1 MAGRAACAGRK
12 LRAAGSLAPGVFLC
26 ACSGPQ
32 SALDPAGREASEV
45 ATLFWVML
53 AGAAAI
59 WLAVM
64 GAAIFAN
71 RFQKTPIDD
80 RAGLRIIL
88 WAGAIVP
95 TLILALLLAY
105 GLRLMPLL
113 RAGDPALTVH
123 VSGEQYWWRVAY
135 ERPDGSRVDSAN
147 ELRLPAGRP
156 AEIVLDSADVIH
168 SFWIPALAGKLDM
181 IPGRTNRLVLHPE
194 RVGTYRGVCA
204 EFCGRSH
211 AYMAF
216 PVTVMPPDE
225 FEAWLTREAAPAQ
238 PLVPPT
244 ADAGAFLANGCGG
257 CHTVRGTPATG
268 TIGPDLTHV
277 AGRATLG
284 AGMFANTSENRR
296 RFVAEAETL
305 KPGVRMP
312 SFGMLKAAELD
323 AIAGYLGS
331 LR

>member
-1 MAGRAACAGRK
+1 MRV
-12 LRAAGSLAPGVFLC
+12 AGSLAPGVFLC

-45 ATLFWVML
+45 ATLFWGML
-53 AGAAAI
+53 AGAALI
-59 WLAVM
+59 WLAVI
-64 GAAIFAN
+64 GAAVFAG
-71 RFQKTPIDD
+71 RVQKEPIGD
-80 RAGLRIIL
+80 RAGLRLIL
-88 WAGAIVP
+88 WAGAVIP
-95 TLILALLLAY
+95 TLVLAALLAY
-105 GLRLMPLL
+105 GLRLMPVL
-113 RAGDPALTVH
+113 RAGEASLRVH
-123 VSGEQYWWRVAY
+123 VSGEQYWWRVTY
-135 ERPDGSRVDSAN
+135 ERADGTRIESAN

-194 RVGTYRGVCA
+194 RIGTYRGVCA

-216 PVTVMPPDE
+216 PVVVLPPQE
-225 FEAWLTREAAPAQ
+225 FEAWLAREAAPAE
-238 PLVPPT
+238 VPAT
-244 ADAGAFLANGCGG
+244 STTDTGAFLANGCGG
-257 CHTVRGTPATG
+257 CHAVRGTAASG
-268 TIGPDLTHV
+268 TIGPDLTHL
-277 AGRATLG
+277 ASRLTLG

-312 SFGMLKAAELD
+312 SFGALAPAELD
-323 AIAGYLGS
+323 AIAAYLGS